1 MKAELKKSLTDST
14 FWDFAP
20 GVRDGPPGVFERLG
34 QQLLPDVPGQPPG
47 CGRVPP
53 HRRKVGLYADFSG
66 PLFLSQGKAIIP
78 LLFRAGDCKV
88 NLIFCC

>member
-53 HRRKVGLYADFSG
+53 HHREVALHADFSR
-66 PLFLSQGKAIIP
+66 PLFRSQGNVII
-78 LLFRAGDCKV
+78 LILFRVGD
-88 NLIFCC
+88 